1 MCVYFKSFRL
11 GLNSFLVESNEWNSV
26 IDSSNS
32 YLFIFICFYMF
43 FMYFYM
49 FYMCYAR
56 ISSFFLLLLRYRSP
70 MIYI

>member
-32 YLFIFICFYMF
+32 YLFIFICFYM
-43 FMYFYM
+43 
-49 FYMCYAR
+49 CYAR